1 MKYEQRYKFP
11 IAICPLCG
19 KDIASMGE
27 VFGPRTHT
35 WQCNESVTP
44 ITHVPI
50 PHYQVE
56 WDKNTGVIVQHI
68 VVGEFFLDTFNTDWL
83 TRIHTKVYSLSGS
96 RNVHVVTVPQIR
108 PDSSENLL
116 ERVKTLVL
124 FS

>member
-19 KDIASMGE
+19 KEVSSVGE
-27 VFGPRTHT
+27 VFGPRTHV
-35 WQCNESVTP
+35 WQCNESIMP
-44 ITHVPI
+44 SPGIFI

-56 WDKNTGVIVQHI
+56 WDKNTGVIVQHM
-68 VVGEFFLDTFNTDWL
+68 VTGEFYLDTFNTDWL
-83 TRIHTKVYSLSGS
+83 TRIHTKVYSLGGV
-96 RNVHVVTVPQIR
+96 RNVHVMTVPQIR
-108 PDSSENLL
+108 PDSSETLL